1 MGVYKKLYNFYLCF
15 FVLFCSF
22 SWAQLTDIHIDEVR
36 VNGSLAP
43 HEVCQGEVPVFEIR
57 FRLKV
62 GSSTLTLSATS
73 TLEFTAIGSGGNV
86 FTKTVTNVTNTL
98 DGGNIITSSGAEAY
112 RWPVVGSD
120 AINLSNAGLTNVIF
134 KISLNSV
141 GFSDPDDPDSAVSST
156 TTINVKAKP
165 PAVSLSTS
173 IGAFD
178 GARNISIC
186 SGNDLVVQADTG
198 YTHYEFY
205 RRVNGLA
212 VFSSL
217 GVSTSSSATINNIN
231 GAGEDIKVRTYN
243 GLDCYQDS
251 LIYSISV
258 SPTTTVSLNDNL
270 TGHTTC
276 EGDNVIFSAI
286 GSGNW
291 YQFIRVTG
299 GVTSTVQSSTSATYS
314 STSLSDQDTVLV
326 RNFTSSLTTCYSEKS
341 ITVRLNTFSGTSSI
355 TGNQSICANST
366 PTILT
371 DISESTADRSGD
383 GASTSYYWEKNTGT
397 GWTGVGAS
405 NSKNYQPPALTQT
418 TAYRRVL
425 QSSFNTKACLS
436 SSNVVTI
443 TVNALPVAGLSG
455 TGLTSSTICFGDKPV
470 FSATPSS
477 GVSYTFYI
485 SGVPVE
491 AAAVSG
497 SIFNSVSTTLN
508 LFNGAIIGVRIT
520 NPSGCSDTESITL
533 FVNKISGSDIVTTT
547 TVSYCTNAD
556 PAIITHLGASSPDNG
571 GSVAYKWQTRTSS
584 PVASAYI
591 DINVPSATALNYDP
605 PPLPDGTHH
614 FRRLTINTL
623 NSKSCT
629 ATPSNEIV
637 ITVGDG
643 SAPTLTVTL
652 TNTSTSQTVTNNT
665 VCVGDGIDFDAT
677 SSSGNGYEF
686 KLNGAAV
693 QGPSADGTL
702 TINSFSD
709 GDLILIR
716 VYENSDGTGCFSD
729 FNAPIRV
736 NSITGNNTISS
747 GPQTICS
754 LGDPVEI
761 TSLSSPTHDLIGG
774 SVVFKWQQ
782 RSQGTIVWSDISGA
796 NTKNYN
802 PLSGQ
807 LTSTT
812 EFRRL
817 AIASFSSVECSGNT
831 SPTFVSNIHV
841 VNVVPSFTATLTSSP
856 NPAELCEGE
865 PFTIT
870 AAAVPGASYEF
881 LVNDVSQGAASA
893 SRTLVKTLTN
903 GQEVKVI
910 VTSGACSITS
920 NPLTVIVN
928 SDPIPIIV
936 APGVTNG
943 ILCEG
948 SLPTLEGLPA
958 AGVTHTFYLDGI
970 EAPPAAITGN
980 KLDLSQVVLSD
991 VTRIDLK
998 VTNLV
1003 NGCSDTTTTTNGSS
1017 LILTLNKL
1025 SGFNNINTATVSYC
1039 SGADPVSI
1047 NSANIPTSS
1056 IGATLNYSWEKRT
1069 LPATWGVVASASSSS
1084 FNPLASIGDGVH
1096 EFRRLITAT
1105 VSSVSCSPTSSI
1117 YFSNTV
1123 TITIGAGVGSSPPVT
1138 LTSNNS
1144 PTLSNIICEG
1154 DDLIFTATSNSSATF
1169 YEFFVGNVSQGI
1181 QASPT
1186 NTFDTSTASVSLVD
1200 NTEVRVRVYTGV
1212 DTGTG
1217 CFNDDVITLRVNS
1230 MSNGNIIAY
1239 TGSNPICN
1247 GDNPPAING
1256 TTNPTSTLA
1265 ADGGTIVYEWERD
1278 IGDGSGF
1285 VGILSTDSPNYDP
1298 TNPTV
1303 TTAYRRK
1310 ARASFSGDLCEK
1322 PSIIHISNVVT
1333 ITVQAGPAPLASL
1346 SSGLTSNTICAGTN
1360 SITLDASLSSNA
1372 NSYLFFVNGN
1382 PINSHPAANST
1393 YTSTATILDGFVY
1406 KVRAYAGAGRTG
1418 CFDEADFTITL
1429 NTVSGTNQ
1437 IGPNVQNI
1445 CRVSDIQMIN
1455 SLQTPTGSGTI
1466 TYRWEIRPAATGNWS
1481 EIVGADA
1488 ATLTPTLDGISS
1500 AYRRSFRSDLNGQIC
1515 NLYSNVVTVTLNAGT
1530 IPTAVLDSN
1539 MPSHTVCQSDTGQ
1552 IIFEADAD
1560 ANATRFDFYFN
1571 GNLVQSDAA
1580 DRTFDRAILGIIHND
1595 RVTVRVYNASGCYDE
1610 DELFVQVNALYAGTV
1625 SGSTSV
1631 CENSPDIV
1639 LLTNVDAG
1647 RINGVAA
1654 VNGDY
1659 QWQYSTDDTNWSDII
1674 VNGNNATYAVPPNP
1688 SPPNK
1693 YYRRLVKNTMNTVS
1707 CTIPTASVLITVTP
1721 LPSPSITNNITGA
1734 ATSVTICAT
1743 DTSLIFQGS
1752 GGESFE
1758 FLINGSVQYTTNA
1771 SLGLNTANFDIISEN
1786 ATITNGDVVS
1796 VKVYNKPLVAG
1807 NPDPTACS
1815 STSIEVYV
1823 GILGEP
1829 NATLSSDKD
1838 VICDDE
1844 SFILTATAGGIA
1856 GATYRFS
1863 INDALLSTV
1872 TATATQTS
1880 VNFSPSAPFTSSMTV
1895 KVDITT
1901 PQGCTAVATITI
1913 LENIITPGTI
1923 TGSQTICSGRA
1934 PSPIISATTPT
1945 VSSGATVTYQWHS
1958 SIDNFVS
1965 FNLIGVNSPTYSP
1978 PNLLQTTRYRRIDFS
1993 NLNGKTCSSTTNEIT
2008 ITVNNGPGGDLWM
2021 NNNGVNSSVAT
2032 RTICDGD
2039 DPIFTIAGG
2048 SGKSYQWRID
2058 GIVESATNTNTF
2070 KLSDVG
2076 KVFSGIDIVDV
2087 IVYDLPLT
2095 GGGGIDPLACKS
2107 TTQSIT
2113 VTTVAAVNP
2122 VLVSDATNNTFCT
2135 GENVIFTVTSPLAGV
2150 TSYRFTRNGGVLIQ
2164 PVGPSNTASVS
2175 NLVNNELITVQLTM
2189 ATGCTAVATLTMV
2202 ENAITPGT
2210 ISGTQS
2216 ICSGAT
2222 PALITNVSSPTVAAG
2237 ATITYQWH
2245 SSTAFDGFAT
2255 FSVISLSNSET
2266 YQPGGIT
2273 QNTQFRRVEIVE
2285 LNSKTCSTT
2294 TAPITISINNG
2305 PGGNLWMNIS
2315 GVNSSTATRTICS
2328 GDTAILTTQGDGYT
2342 GANRSYK
2349 WMVSGVQE
2357 ALTNT
2362 PTLNYS
2368 SFVGVQPIFV
2378 EIYDKPLTASGTL
2391 DPLACKSTT
2400 QSITVTTVGATLI
2413 NLISDATNRTFCDG
2427 QNVTFEATA
2436 IASATYRFFVD
2447 GALRRPD
2454 SSSNTFS
2461 INNLA
2466 NNSNVRVVVTL
2477 DSGCTATTSMSMI
2490 KNDIITAGTIS
2501 GTQVICFNTVPNQI
2515 TSLTTATEAS
2525 GTATITYRWESS
2537 TDNISY
2543 NDTGSVGETYTSGP
2557 LAQTTFF
2564 KRVAISTL
2572 NNVTCESETVPP
2584 VQITVIASLNGG
2596 TILPANDQVLC
2607 FGLAVRPAT
2616 LTVTGSLSGVGITY
2630 QWQSSPNGING
2641 WVDIGPEQGPS
2652 FTPPTLTSTA
2662 TLYYRRVT
2670 KANGGG
2676 PNCEE
2681 VSDVHTININDTDP
2695 GIIDVNSVRTYC
2707 YGTNPPSINS
2717 TSEAVSSF
2725 GATSYQWQKRTTGLW
2740 TDITSATGNSYDPS
2754 PLTETTIF
2762 KRIVSSTRS
2771 GTTCLASTNE
2781 VRITILPELDSG
2793 TVLANQNICEDTQ
2806 PLDITLATTSIG
2818 AGITYQWEKSLDNES
2833 WSELAG
2839 QNSLTLPFTGV
2850 ETITSYY
2857 RAVITSAVNTPTTP
2871 IPNQQQISLTRT
2883 ANPLNVGETYFIY
2896 IGTGTYS
2903 LTTTGATSDTDS
2915 IGNGLALDLTNNAPG
2930 ITASYASDVDII
2942 SIFPLQN
2949 DISISVS
2956 STTAAHNMR
2965 ILSAITGEGCKLVT
2979 DSVKITVNPASTLVQ
2994 TGGQSGTTDNLCT
3007 GDVIGIG
3014 GDKDPIRFKIGGGA
3028 ISMLIENLN
3037 TAYTPT
3043 ATGVGT
3049 VTAIGGGNFRVTGTD
3064 EVVITGTAGPTDF
3077 FTVRSEGSGC
3087 AEVLI
3092 NYSIRVSP
3100 AAIAPDVIMKDQNSI
3115 YNAIISNGGKWY
3127 NNTVCQDR
3135 PDIGGGGETLNTD
3148 FYACF
3153 IDQNFNALYQSFDW
3167 KIEPDTAGAK
3177 IIEQIQTA
3185 LITLTSGTAT
3195 LSPTVNYTIT
3205 VNGRAWTAATASPAV
3220 NDIDELGAA
3229 LRARVNLDPEV
3240 DATYDSDTNTLR
3252 IFAENPRPPAPI
3264 ITFSRTNPTS
3274 VGDNATM
3281 SLPNISISTAK
3292 MTVDWDPLF
3301 SGTVTVSVRTT
3312 GCGTPSAYFNAV
3324 VEVVPETIPVS
3335 NTSDLIAPDAIPTTL
3350 CNGFSTGSKPVC
3362 SVTGFR
3368 RTQFFTSSD
3377 NTTNDYGSLL
3387 WEISAVGAPG
3397 DPSITSPGTIDQR
3410 GVVTWNIGYI
3420 GDYEIKATPIS
3431 CDSVT
3436 GTTVISTYTIGPR
3449 ESTIPTVIPIG
3460 GIAALPTCPIP
3471 AAGIVTTTLRVPDF
3485 PVRWFISDLNSIRTG
3500 GGANQNTVTNIASRE
3515 LQADAGTDDKEL
3527 TLYYAANYSGAIV
3540 LSIIPRDCPS
3550 ANSTRR
3556 YPIIIPDAAE
3566 INLLSNPTTANQ
3578 IVCPNQT
3585 ITDIEYVLRGAA
3597 TGVVSQASMNLPNG
3611 ITVETEYFIQ
3621 TTTITLSNSG
3631 LGIGAGRDYIASI
3644 DEVYYTY
3651 TVQAGDNLDDIGN
3664 GISASV
3670 SGAVSSSYNAAT
3682 NVLTLQG
3689 NITGKRFST
3698 VILPPRNNIGD
3709 LINGVN
3715 FSAPSATDV
3724 LRKITL
3730 KGAASVT
3737 SGTFLYTLTT
3747 TSTNVSCTVDS
3758 INGMITVQKDTT
3770 VTLTSGNVSQ
3780 TVCDGNLMTDIV
3792 YTIENS
3798 SSVDLVSL
3806 RPLLPNGIDVSVTPN
3821 ATGATL
3827 RIFGTPAVNPAN
3839 PQVFTYTISTT
3850 ANVNGCSESNDTIG
3864 SITVTPSPIV
3874 AVVTA
3879 TLLNQIDLC
3888 AFEPILDIEFTVSN
3902 PAFGM
3907 QFVPAGT
3914 NLPDGV
3920 SGTLTTRNQE
3930 TEVTFGGGAAAVT
3943 GTLVINLSGVG
3954 ETHSV
3959 NAGVGSTTDQ
3969 VGAAFATSIDSSPR
3983 YSAAYATPVLTIR
3996 AAAVGP
4002 FTTILDTDGTGI
4014 TMTQVMTVSPALFTI
4029 SGTPS
4034 VTLLAPTVYTF
4045 EVQATGPSCTGT
4057 DTIKGTLTVRPA
4069 TSGSLDTGFGSN
4081 EQTVCDNT
4089 AIQQI
4094 RYNTIGV
4101 PGLANIIPNGGNPAW
4116 LNHSFDAVA
4125 QVLTVTG
4132 SPTVGNLQQQSFDY
4146 SFTLT
4151 GAGFPC
4157 VGNSTPTVSG
4167 VITVNPA
4174 EQLVLTSGAGT
4185 DSQTICVDRPI
4196 IDIVYEFRGSANA
4209 AAFASPI
4216 GIPPGVTGTYLP
4228 RQQIS
4233 EITLSA
4239 GVAVA
4244 SETYF
4249 IYLNGTPY
4257 NASIVLGNNEDVL
4270 GPLLAAQLDGDADV
4284 SATYNA
4290 GTNKIIITANVAGK
4304 SFGLYI
4310 PSSTNTIRLGR
4321 PILATSPGIYRIKGT
4336 PSGIISG
4343 TYNYTLSTPGTSCD
4357 ADTQV
4362 GTIVVTSKSSITL
4375 ASNNDNQEVCDG
4387 DTFNDMVYN
4396 LSGGVRGV
4404 TATGLP
4410 NGLNISLDDPFNP
4423 TTAVVTGTPNTGDT
4437 ARTIYNFTLTTT
4449 ANENGCDETTVSG
4462 SVIIQPVDTL
4472 TLSSTIATS
4481 NQSICVGDAIA
4492 PLIYEFGGGANGANT
4507 TGLPPGV
4514 TDTFTQRKQ
4523 VSSILITGPNV
4534 AANESYIVYVDNQ
4547 ANTVTSTAGDGPV
4560 QIATKLRTLINAQS
4574 TVVSA
4579 TGIGGNLILTA
4590 VNEGLA
4596 FSVRSTKGS
4605 VPPAQLTFN
4614 KPVLK
4619 NGTYTLSITGTPT
4632 ADAITGGSST
4642 TYNITVTTVNAN
4654 GCTNAIELP
4663 RIKVNPQSTVSITT
4677 VSTTLNQ
4684 TLCVNN
4690 DIIGIGFTIG
4700 GGATN
4705 AIDSGLPLGVSVNNI
4720 GGNNFRITGKP
4731 TVAITVP
4738 TTYSYTVTTTG
4749 NPEGCEEASF
4759 SGTIIVNPDDGV
4771 TLNPG
4776 SNNIQTVCEGD
4787 TSALSAI
4794 TTITYTLSGGAQS
4807 ASISGLPPGIKTSY
4821 NPGTRQYT
4829 IFGIPTVTITSTTDY
4844 NYSITTSGACVSKTL
4859 TGLIKVQPKAKL
4871 EINTATSTL
4880 NQTVC
4885 DNTVIDNIGFN
4896 LVGSTVNATG
4906 SGFPTGVGLD
4916 PVVGN
4921 TITISGTPVVN
4932 VVTPTTYSFTVTAT
4946 GDGSGCEEQVITGT
4960 ILVLPD
4966 DGLTLTSAA
4975 GTNDQSLC
4983 VGTNPTISSLTTITY
4998 QISGGAL
5005 SANIVGLPPG
5015 FNSSYNATTK
5025 VYSIFG
5031 TAISDVVSN
5040 PTVFNYTVTTS
5051 GTCAAVTEVGKITI
5065 TPKAKITVTTA
5076 TTTLDQTVC
5085 ENGTITN
5092 ITFDLSGSS
5101 TNASGAGFPAGVGL
5115 GPLVGNTI
5123 TISGDANVNVST
5135 PTIYTFTVTATGNG
5149 TCEEETFT
5157 GQIEVLPN
5165 DELTHISGG
5174 KNQTI
5179 CNGNDPANTDI
5190 TPIVFQLGGGANTAV
5205 VTGLPSG
5212 MTFTYSPTTKRV
5224 TISGTT
5230 SVSITVPTDYTYT
5243 VTTIG
5248 TCSDTTDNGTIT
5260 VNPLSTLVLTS
5271 SASTTQQINDDGKC
5285 DDSNGKGEDID
5296 QITYTFGGGATSF
5309 IASGLPN
5316 GVNAVQVGAN
5326 GISITGKPNTGD
5338 TFTRIWDYTITT
5350 AGNPCS
5356 PEVTL
5361 RGKIQV
5367 NPSPQINRSFIQI
5380 TEISCYN
5387 ADDGKLEVP
5396 ADIVS
5401 AISGGQ
5407 NSNQVQIDQLTVSG
5421 TFKIDDRVRVR
5432 INGTQYEYFVKGSV
5446 FNAGVAENNNA
5457 IASGLA
5463 QLINNNIPSEVPI
5476 TALAAAANIRLT
5488 SDTAGVPFTIT
5499 YPAPRVQ
5506 TTLTGTITNT
5516 SITLNQTLNYNIQ
5529 WTGTGI
5535 GVPQS
5540 TLILSNLGPGDYVLE
5555 VTVDGNCSA
5564 TESFT
5569 LTEPDELTIANPIAC
5584 DGIITGQASGG
5595 TKPYSYLVKNF
5606 TTGNDFGPFT
5616 RNGALTVQAPQIIV
5630 NPNDSFRIDVTDAKG
5645 CVKQS
5650 AVFTMPDG
5658 LLYTPANTRVVDD
5671 FCFESPTNLGGG
5683 SIELQ
5688 TTAGLAFTG
5697 GSGLFTYSW
5706 SGPNSYTNSTMN
5718 IKNLL
5723 PGAYQVTAID
5733 QLFGCQ
5739 ENANFTINP
5748 ADPLIVLPTA
5758 GTDPAPAGVSSAT
5771 DYLVSITCPGEAF
5784 TLEVQAQGGGGAAYT
5799 YTFSRA
5805 GTVISSGNDNRL
5817 TSTTAGI
5824 YTVGVSVNTTD
5835 PNLIP
5840 FGESA
5845 PLSCTASISFEVREP
5860 TVMTVREIKDKR
5872 FVPACSDDFASLTFE
5887 VVGGNTNGSPYTL
5900 SLEGGSLT
5908 GVSGGTNPREITISG
5923 IDTNLINEFSTY
5935 EITDANGCVAASSLT
5950 SSITLPVYE
5959 NVSFQVNPFEID
5971 CANSQDGSIELVL
5984 ANGTPNL
5991 SQIGVQISSNAL
6003 SYNYFSNWN
6012 SANTGSQA
6020 NSISIDIKNAGV
6032 YKYKIIGTPSA
6043 GTSNTTSSNTTYC
6056 ELDSGTVEVKEA
6068 DSNQILLRDIETI
6081 QPGCNQTGGT
6091 IKLVFDEN
6099 TLPPTMSIAWQKLT
6113 FVTTSVTTAAT
6124 SSTSPTTQTIS
6135 SQQWRSIPALAN
6147 NIELSDLE
6155 NGTYRSVITPGTGG
6169 TCGSEDIVT
6178 RSLTVGSNSG
6188 LRILNPGFVESGGSV
6203 CTNPTSLR
6211 YDVKFL
6217 LENNLPSSA
6226 GNAFQVTLNKVS
6238 DYGDAFS
6245 TTFAAGSSV
6254 GISRPL
6260 TGNGSGNYTISN
6272 APFGEYQ
6279 LIVSQV
6285 TTATTDVCEVTQVII
6300 IPEVQPLEYTGAMEY
6315 VLDVCTQE
6323 VEITADVQGGV
6334 PFISSNGDSFYQFLW
6349 TLDLGGGASVNY
6361 SGKTII
6367 VTEPGNLSLTI
6378 SDASGCSTSAASGT
6392 SIEIKSG
6399 LSPYRVLPKLVSNT
6413 LFAEEPS
6420 CQNAARDDG
6429 KISFEV
6435 LGGINDSG
6443 VQWPYEIKWEKYD
6456 VGSTAYLEM
6465 DGTNGLPKISD
6476 QSFAFNLIPGQY
6488 KISVA
6493 PMNWTCTGV
6502 SPYSTVGLV
6511 KYITVPANED
6521 LAITNGP
6528 FIVPS
6533 EYDFITPGVITIC
6546 DVGGAGDLYLDVF
6559 DNYDGD
6565 LEFYYPDEITLLGT
6579 VSKIDDKTY
6588 KLGIVSSV
6596 ASGTL
6601 TVVNSVGC
6609 RISASV
6615 MLEIGQPN
6623 FDYTSAN
6630 AQISGSS
6637 SSSSTPLILA
6647 REDVTFTNT
6656 STGTFTYL
6664 EWDFGD
6670 GSPVKRVF
6678 PLSGSTSPVTHEYGI
6693 SGTYYA
6699 KLRLYNSVGCYEET
6713 IKEIIVGKG
6722 YNILVPNVF
6731 TPNGDRSPLENETF
6745 VPLFSGFKY
6754 IQMSIYDYRGN
6765 LIFMSEAPDASAAA
6779 PVPGAL
6785 PTPLVLTGWNGDVV
6799 SDSPYY
6805 IYSIFGQTTY
6815 GDVEVTK
6822 SGTFIIIR

>member
-2095 GGGGIDPLACKS
+2095 GGGGI
-2107 TTQSIT
+2107 
-2113 VTTVAAVNP
+2113 
-2122 VLVSDATNNTFCT
+2122 
-2135 GENVIFTVTSPLAGV
+2135 
-2150 TSYRFTRNGGVLIQ
+2150 
-2164 PVGPSNTASVS
+2164 
-2175 NLVNNELITVQLTM
+2175 
-2189 ATGCTAVATLTMV
+2189 
-2202 ENAITPGT
+2202 
-2210 ISGTQS
+2210 
-2216 ICSGAT
+2216 
-2222 PALITNVSSPTVAAG
+2222 
-2237 ATITYQWH
+2237 
-2245 SSTAFDGFAT
+2245 
-2255 FSVISLSNSET
+2255 
-2266 YQPGGIT
+2266 
-2273 QNTQFRRVEIVE
+2273 
-2285 LNSKTCSTT
+2285 
-2294 TAPITISINNG
+2294 
-2305 PGGNLWMNIS
+2305 
-2315 GVNSSTATRTICS
+2315 
-2328 GDTAILTTQGDGYT
+2328 
-2342 GANRSYK
+2342 
-2349 WMVSGVQE
+2349 
-2357 ALTNT
+2357 
-2362 PTLNYS
+2362 
-2368 SFVGVQPIFV
+2368 
-2378 EIYDKPLTASGTL
+2378 